1 MLLDISIYLY
11 NACQFS
17 KKSSKL
23 PNNAL
28 LDPQSHPLFYIKN
41 SIKASSYKG
50 VNKYLSIL
58 VYNTLGL
65 KSANHF
71 SIVFPNKWYMKSVK
85 VLEIREGYSFFAFS
99 ISLVNPF
106 RAYFSGCIDVYV
118 TNDGV
123 IWEVDPRF

>member
-17 KKSSKL
+17 QNSLES

-28 LDPQSHPLFYIKN
+28 LDPQSHPLFCIKN

-58 VYNTLGL
+58 VYTTLGL

-71 SIVFPNKWYMKSVK
+71 SIVFPDKRNVKSVK
-85 VLEIREGYSFFAFS
+85 IL
-99 ISLVNPF
+99 
-106 RAYFSGCIDVYV
+106 
-118 TNDGV
+118 
-123 IWEVDPRF
+123 